1 MRILK
6 FIRYI
11 FKKFPML
18 LAANTLLL
26 VATSLIDA
34 LSLFS
39 LVVVADLLLN
49 PGLEQASPV
58 TKNIVVIAKNIGL
71 PVTLGWLLGVF
82 LFFNVLRVVFQIFAR
97 NSILRT
103 KYAVLRDMILGT
115 FKDFFSARWY
125 FFSSGKQGVLL
136 NTFIREINV
145 VGDAFGAIARYFAG
159 ILQIALYLTVPL
171 YLSWRLTS
179 ISLAIALLFA
189 LPFFLLGK
197 VVYRL
202 GKVNTTTANQIG
214 TVIQEGLSLA
224 KLILGFANQKK
235 TEANLACAFDN
246 HRQAAVKSQ
255 TLTYALPLM
264 YYPFGLL
271 VLIIGFILAR
281 KMNLPLSDT
290 AVLFYSLAR
299 IIPCIGSLTE
309 EKAYLDNFFPSY
321 EQVQNLRN
329 TARELKQASGAREF
343 KGFNKEIAVCGLCFG
358 YHEHPLVLADINM
371 RVPKGRMVALVGESG
386 SGKSTLIDM
395 LMGFHQPQSGGI
407 SFDGIPLGEFDIN
420 SYRRRIGYVPQD
432 SVLFNLT
439 IMDNLRWADISIS
452 DEAIIQACRQANAD
466 EFISK
471 LPEGYHTLVGDRGV
485 RLSGGQVQRIALARA
500 ILRRPELLILDEATS
515 ALDTYS
521 ERLIQQAIEA
531 IAKETTVVIIAHRL
545 STVINANYIYVL
557 KSGRVVEEGGYA
569 ELIAKNSHFNEMVR
583 LQNLGTAGRAQG

>member
-1 MRILK
+1 
-6 FIRYI
+6 
-11 FKKFPML
+11 ML

-26 VATSLIDA
+26 VITSLIDA
-34 LSLFS
+34 ASLFS
-39 LVVVADLLLN
+39 LVVVADILLN
-49 PGLEQASPV
+49 PGFEQASPI
-58 TKNIVVIAKNIGL
+58 TRAIVAVARNIGL

-82 LFFNVLRVVFQIFAR
+82 LFFNVLKVVFQIFAR

-103 KYAVLRDMILGT
+103 KYAVLRDMMVGT
-115 FKDFFSARWY
+115 FEDFFAARWY

-189 LPFFLLGK
+189 MPFFLLGK
-197 VVYRL
+197 IAYRM
-202 GKVNTTTANQIG
+202 GKVNTSTANQIG
-214 TVIQEGLSLA
+214 TVIQEGLGLA
-224 KLILGFANQKK
+224 KLILGFGNQKK
-235 TEANLACAFDN
+235 TSLELAQAYDS
-246 HRQAAVKSQ
+246 HRQATIKSQ
-255 TLTYALPLM
+255 TLTYAVPLI

-271 VLIIGFILAR
+271 VLIIGFILGR
-281 KMNLPLSDT
+281 KMNLPLSET

-329 TARELKQASGAREF
+329 TARELAQVSGPRKF
-343 KGFNKEIAVCGLCFG
+343 TGFNNEITVAGLSFG
-358 YHEHPLVLADINM
+358 YPEHPLVLADINM

-395 LMGFHQPQSGGI
+395 LMGFHEPQSGLI
-407 SFDGIPLGEFDIN
+407 SFDGIPIGEFDIN
-420 SYRRRIGYVPQD
+420 TYRRRIGYVPQD
-432 SVLFNLT
+432 SVLFNRT
-439 IMDNLRWADISIS
+439 IMENLRWADDSIGE
-452 DEAIIQACRQANAD
+452 EAVIKACRQANAD

-485 RLSGGQVQRIALARA
+485 RLSGGQVQRVALARA

-521 ERLIQQAIEA
+521 ERMIQQAIEA
-531 IAKETTVVIIAHRL
+531 IAKETTVVVIAHRL
-545 STVINANYIYVL
+545 STVINADYIYVL
-557 KSGRVVEEGGYA
+557 KNGRVVEEGGYA
-569 ELIAKNSHFNEMVR
+569 ALIKKNSHFNEMVR
-583 LQNLGTAGRAQG
+583 LQNLGTIGGAQG

>member
-1 MRILK
+1 
-6 FIRYI
+6 
-11 FKKFPML
+11 ML

-26 VATSLIDA
+26 VITSLIDA
-34 LSLFS
+34 ASLFS
-39 LVVVADLLLN
+39 LVVVADILLN
-49 PGLEQASPV
+49 PGFEQASPI
-58 TKNIVVIAKNIGL
+58 TRAIVAVARNIGL

-82 LFFNVLRVVFQIFAR
+82 LFFNVLKVVFQIFAR

-103 KYAVLRDMILGT
+103 KYAVLRDMMVGT
-115 FKDFFSARWY
+115 FEDFFAARWY

-197 VVYRL
+197 IVYRL
-202 GKVNTTTANQIG
+202 GKVNTSTANQIG
-214 TVIQEGLSLA
+214 TVIQEGLGLA
-224 KLILGFANQKK
+224 KLILGFGLQKK
-235 TEANLACAFDN
+235 TEANLAQAFDS
-246 HRQAAVKSQ
+246 HRQAAIKSQ

-281 KMNLPLSDT
+281 KMNLPLSET

-329 TARELKQASGAREF
+329 AARELKQASGRREF
-343 KGFNKEIAVCGLCFG
+343 KGFNNEIAVTGLSFS
-358 YHEHPLVLADINM
+358 YPEHPLVLADINM

-395 LMGFHQPQSGGI
+395 LMGFHQAQSGGI
-407 SFDGIPLGEFDIN
+407 SFDGIPISEFDIN

-439 IMDNLRWADISIS
+439 IMENLRWADESIS

-466 EFISK
+466 EFINK

-531 IAKETTVVIIAHRL
+531 IAKETTVVVIAHRL
-545 STVINANYIYVL
+545 STVINAD
-557 KSGRVVEEGGYA
+557 
-569 ELIAKNSHFNEMVR
+569 
-583 LQNLGTAGRAQG
+583 